1 MILPIGHA
9 ESETRRLP
17 WVTFGIMA
25 LCVVVFLA
33 TDPGSMQ
40 PGYDRESLLDDAS
53 AYWRDHAYLEPAPEI
68 RTQVAYDV
76 MPSQRKQYVELV
88 VSQSYSSAPEDP
100 AEWEVEQAELDRL
113 TEYALGL
120 ALPPEVAESENVYRE
135 WGYLP
140 ESLLSLGLLTHIFMH
155 AGWFHLLSNLFM
167 LFLAGPPVE
176 DRLGRP
182 LFLGFFMAAGIF
194 AALFWGVLALDKS
207 LPLVGASGAIA
218 GVLGAFFIR
227 FWSTQIRFAYFIMV
241 GFKPYLGTFEA
252 QAWLMLPLWFGVE
265 VLNGWVVRS
274 IGLTGGVAYM
284 AHVGGFLFGT
294 GIVLGIRAFGIE
306 DKYIDKAIESK
317 ITLVEANPAIDSA
330 MALRAEG
337 DHEAAFAALHE
348 AWRESPTDRDVA
360 LALWD
365 AAQAVERPE
374 EGAAAAAGLMKQCV
388 ADGDKELAIQHW
400 LDLHRLVP
408 TFLADAPTLMRLL
421 PELQAGEDPALTV
434 RALRHCVDPSNAT
447 LTVGLAI
454 RVAEMA
460 KELDPPS
467 ALRAAKRAIESP
479 DLHEAKRARLEAAID
494 EFVAAGVEVS
504 PDVSQV
510 EAEIEERAN
519 VREIEVPESWEE
531 PQPTAV
537 SVPPPP
543 SAVEGPPPIPA
554 VMPPPIPV
562 AARPLESAP
571 ESTLDPAPGPALDP
585 APDPAQTPPPIP
597 PQEPEELFALDS
609 IEELGLD
616 PMAAIGETSRFSGTK
631 IVDAVPTAL
640 DDDVVR
646 LLVSGNRKAK
656 LEYEKIEAVGIAV
669 VSGLGPQPILLMDL
683 LLNWTSM
690 DGSALR
696 TIRLRNTQFDPT
708 TLVPDAV
715 DGMQALKEF
724 LRRLIQR
731 SQCVVLPNGD
741 SAVAG
746 PFAVFDDLSS
756 YEREVLMVEG

>member
-53 AYWRDHAYLEPAPEI
+53 TYWRDHAYLEPAPEI

-88 VSQSYSSAPEDP
+88 VSQSYNSAPEDR

-113 TEYALGL
+113 TDYALGL

-167 LFLAGPPVE
+167 FFLAGPPVE

-265 VLNGWVVRS
+265 VLNGWVVHS

-317 ITLVEANPAIDSA
+317 ITLVEVNPAIDSA
-330 MALRAEG
+330 MALKAEG

-365 AAQAVERPE
+365 AAQAVGRPE

-447 LTVGLAI
+447 LTVGLAM

-460 KELDPPS
+460 KALDPPS

-510 EAEIEERAN
+510 AAEIEERAN
-519 VREIEVPESWEE
+519 VREIEVPESREE

-543 SAVEGPPPIPA
+543 SAVEGPPPI
-554 VMPPPIPV
+554 
-562 AARPLESAP
+562 
-571 ESTLDPAPGPALDP
+571 
-585 APDPAQTPPPIP
+585 PAQTPPPIP

-756 YEREVLMVEG
+756 YERDVLMVEG